1 MLTPYEQDKL
11 NAVSE
16 VSINNDYFVN
26 QLTALLGKEVGA
38 KIVKLMTQSYD
49 YGYTKGYYFAIDT
62 ERKNQEIIKNLQ
74 F

>member
-26 QLTALLGKEVGA
+26 QITSLFGTEAGSKVV
-38 KIVKLMTQSYD
+38 KIMSQCYD
-49 YGYTKGYYFAIDT
+49 YGYTKGYDFAIDT